1 MATSVQSSGS
11 RPALYFPDGRQTR
24 IDFFNQSKLERRDE
38 NFLQKRRSSFEWW
51 HTLKGWLRTSKQEQ
65 EHKLEEFQGFLEQ
78 RNYSPKSCHSYIFM
92 LKKFFQYLDEKRIS
106 QISLG
111 VIEDYNYEFFIAGRY
126 SRSYQLQF
134 INGLSLYLEFA
145 YGVKANLKGL
155 RKLKARR

>member
-1 MATSVQSSGS
+1 M
-11 RPALYFPDGRQTR
+11 PFPDGRQTR
-24 IDFFNQSKLERRDE
+24 IDFFNPVKPGTRDGYS
-38 NFLQKRRSSFEWW
+38 LQNRRSPFEWW
-51 HTLKGWLRTSKQEQ
+51 HALKGWLRASKHEQ
-65 EHKLEEFQGFLEQ
+65 EHQLEEFQRFLE
-78 RNYSPKSCHSYIFM
+78 RRSYSPKSCHSYIFM

-145 YGVKANLKGL
+145 HGVKANLKGL
-155 RKLKARR
+155 RKSKARR

>member
-1 MATSVQSSGS
+1 MH
-11 RPALYFPDGRQTR
+11 FPDGRQTR
-24 IDFFNQSKLERRDE
+24 IDFFSK
-38 NFLQKRRSSFEWW
+38 RSSFEWW
-51 HTLKGWLRTSKQEQ
+51 QSLKGWLRASKHEQ
-65 EHKLEEFQGFLEQ
+65 ERQLEEFQRFLEK
-78 RNYSPKSCHSYIFM
+78 RSYSPKSCHSYTFM

-145 YGVKANLKGL
+145 HGVKVNLKGL
-155 RKLKARR
+155 RKPKVRR